1 MKRLGRRS
9 AFFCMKNASVT
20 IDEHYFLAYNIN
32 IQNNKNNNIK
42 NNNNKENGGN

>member
-20 IDEHYFLAYNIN
+20 IVWEMMER
-32 IQNNKNNNIK
+32 
-42 NNNNKENGGN
+42 END